1 MSAES
6 PSAAAPSAEELVSE
20 GPALLNLEGHVALLT
35 LNRPDAANGLDMEML
50 EGIRACLRRCH
61 DARVRV
67 VLLSGRGPNFC
78 AGGDVHA
85 FAAQGA
91 ALPQYIRRATGLLQ
105 EVIAA
110 LIRLDAPVIAAVQ
123 GYAAG
128 GGGLGLVCACDLV
141 FAAQSAKFLAGATRV
156 GMAPDAGLSVTL
168 PRLVG
173 ARKAAEFL
181 LSNPT
186 WSAPEALA
194 HGLINHVVADE
205 SLTDAARTCAEKLS
219 KGAPLALAATKRL
232 LWSGVGLGVEAAMP
246 EESRTVAELC
256 RSADVHEGLAAVIA
270 KRAPRFE
277 GR

>member
-1 MSAES
+1 MDDS
-6 PSAAAPSAEELVSE
+6 PALQLVSE
-20 GPALLNLEGHVALLT
+20 GSALLELQGGVALLS
-35 LNRPDAANGLDMEML
+35 LNRPDSANGLNVEML
-50 EGIRACLRRCH
+50 EGIRSCLRSCI
-61 DARVRV
+61 DPRVRV
-67 VLLSGRGPNFC
+67 VLLSGRGANFC

-110 LIRLDAPVIAAVQ
+110 LIHLDAPVIAAVH

-141 FAAQSAKFLAGATRV
+141 MAAQSAKFLAGATRV

-181 LSNPT
+181 LSNTT
-186 WSAPEALA
+186 WTADVALT
-194 HGLINHVVADE
+194 HGLINSIVPDE
-205 SLTDAARTCAEKLS
+205 ALTGAALTYAQKLGG
-219 KGAPLALAATKRL
+219 GAPLALAATKRL
-232 LWSGVGLGVEAAMP
+232 LWTGIGLGVDAAMP

-256 RSADVHEGLAAVIA
+256 RSADVHEGLAAVIG
-270 KRAPRFE
+270 KRAARFE

>member
-1 MSAES
+1 MSTETKALQ
-6 PSAAAPSAEELVSE
+6 LVSE
-20 GPALLNLEGHVALLT
+20 GPALLELQGEVALLT
-35 LNRPDAANGLDMEML
+35 LNRPDSANGLDMEML
-50 EGIRACLRRCH
+50 EAIRWCLRSCL
-61 DARVRV
+61 DPRVRV
-67 VLLSGRGPNFC
+67 VLLRGRGANFC

-91 ALPQYIRRATGLLQ
+91 ALPQYVRRATGLLQ

-110 LIRLDAPVIAAVQ
+110 LIHLDAPVIAAVH

-141 FAAQSAKFLAGATRV
+141 FAAKSARFLAGATRV

-173 ARKAAEFL
+173 ARNAAEFL
-181 LSNPT
+181 LTNAT
-186 WSAPEALA
+186 WTADEALS
-194 HGLINHVVADE
+194 HGLINRVAPDV
-205 SLTDAARTCAEKLS
+205 SLTDTALTYAKKLGS
-219 KGAPLALAATKRL
+219 GAPLALAATKRL
-232 LWSGVGLGVEAAMP
+232 LWAGIGLGVDAAMP

-256 RSADVHEGLAAVIA
+256 RSADVQEGLAAVIG
-270 KRAPRFE
+270 KRAARFE